1 MMRISWWYLRTLFQ
15 ALIQGFVVGGIHC
28 APRPEVPRWPTAS
41 QGPFMGHRTQ
51 NSRSCSSCPRVLP
64 RYPMIVPKKFPMIAI
79 QWHWGGSWHQPMDV
93 VWPHG
98 APRRLENLNLSASEK
113 AKLMQAMA
121 AEGVGSSA
129 RCVKLNKILQRN
141 LMKIQLIQLLI
152 ATVKTY
158 INVLS
163 CFLVRTYTNF

>member
-1 MMRISWWYLRTLFQ
+1 
-15 ALIQGFVVGGIHC
+15 
-28 APRPEVPRWPTAS
+28 
-41 QGPFMGHRTQ
+41 
-51 NSRSCSSCPRVLP
+51 
-64 RYPMIVPKKFPMIAI
+64 
-79 QWHWGGSWHQPMDV
+79 MDV

-141 LMKIQLIQLLI
+141 LMKIQLIQDHQYSI
-152 ATVKTY
+152 MISNDSIPK
-158 INVLS
+158 
-163 CFLVRTYTNF
+163 FE